1 VVDGF
6 SSLKGFWGMVRGT
19 FSNYPDAHALA
30 SLDEPIPHGPAMLVQ
45 IETPVHELEE
55 TLA

>member
-1 VVDGF
+1 
-6 SSLKGFWGMVRGT
+6 MVRGT